1 MTVWQC
7 LLYPICHTFF
17 FFVFFVLYKNVL
29 AFCTMQCVLHH
40 HQNQVLN
47 RGGRWGTTYDFATIF
62 FLPYSFDTVYVIVY
76 SIAFN
81 DLLSKIV
88 GCFLYLRLS
97 PP

>member
-1 MTVWQC
+1 MFWPFAQC
-7 LLYPICHTFF
+7 
-17 FFVFFVLYKNVL
+17 NVYFIIIKIKSFTEGVVG
-29 AFCTMQCVLHH
+29 ALHMIL
-40 HQNQVLN
+40 QP
-47 RGGRWGTTYDFATIF
+47 FF

-81 DLLSKIV
+81 DLLSNIV